1 MARCGVCFCHCE
13 IAEGQKG
20 FCGARVCR
28 DGAVRPENYGRIT
41 GLALDPIEKKPL
53 RRFHPGGTILSAG
66 SYGCNLRCPFC
77 QNHDISWSA
86 EAARWATRAETVT
99 PEELVDA
106 ALRLKPQGN
115 IGLAFTYNEP
125 LIGWEFVR
133 DAAKLAHEAGLLNV
147 LVTNGTAELTVLEA
161 LAPYIDAMNIDLKGF
176 TARYYSQVLGGD
188 LEMTKAFIARAA
200 QVCHVELTTLIVPG
214 ENDSEDEIRALTAWV
229 AGLTDGSGQ
238 LLGPGIP
245 LHISRFFPR
254 FRMTD
259 RPATDVGRVYRLAEI
274 ARRIGKNVE
283 IEAANKVSITSGKN
297 ISSRYF
303 TDSGLDGNSS
313 KWERF
318 LQASGRS
325 VMDAAYNFTR
335 TTVDHL
341 VSKFYDVTLIRTLI
355 EVFTRPIDGTT
366 SIKSFTFVQVEAGK
380 GSAEYPYEAYRKEQT
395 SEADYT
401 KLENSI
407 TTIGTEVGNR
417 IKAINDSYSELCTA
431 IKGFAD
437 ISGTGDN
444 MLNKDG
450 AVISFDTIMTKGWDN
465 KSSDFKD
472 DDFNLDK
479 IPVKEYNEDEVL
491 EKVKTDTGLTGKP
504 DINKFTRDTRNF
516 YYEDLKKWDDSYK
529 IRSKEAKDEVAKFNA
544 NQQTQIKN
552 LAKKLAAAFVTL
564 EKSFEDLALTNND
577 KIYTN
582 EVQTALNTIFD
593 ELKGK
598 DCILKT
604 INDKSLTKDS
614 QEDKTINWDDLTKLY
629 RRKAVFKLVAGAC
642 SKVAATDKVKLS
654 ATYDGSK
661 DVADDSAWKSLVES
675 WVTEPSA
682 AEPKAILDYGGS
694 LFKDGFTKE
703 WLWDT
708 FASPW
713 VDTTYNRRRW
723 ATGSNG
729 KILLSESPDR
739 TISFDPTGASKALKN
754 LILSDKAVETIIN
767 SIKSL

>member
-1 MARCGVCFCHCE
+1 
-13 IAEGQKG
+13 
-20 FCGARVCR
+20 
-28 DGAVRPENYGRIT
+28 
-41 GLALDPIEKKPL
+41 
-53 RRFHPGGTILSAG
+53 
-66 SYGCNLRCPFC
+66 
-77 QNHDISWSA
+77 
-86 EAARWATRAETVT
+86 
-99 PEELVDA
+99 
-106 ALRLKPQGN
+106 
-115 IGLAFTYNEP
+115 
-125 LIGWEFVR
+125 
-133 DAAKLAHEAGLLNV
+133 
-147 LVTNGTAELTVLEA
+147 
-161 LAPYIDAMNIDLKGF
+161 
-176 TARYYSQVLGGD
+176 
-188 LEMTKAFIARAA
+188 
-200 QVCHVELTTLIVPG
+200 
-214 ENDSEDEIRALTAWV
+214 
-229 AGLTDGSGQ
+229 
-238 LLGPGIP
+238 
-245 LHISRFFPR
+245 
-254 FRMTD
+254 
-259 RPATDVGRVYRLAEI
+259 
-274 ARRIGKNVE
+274 
-283 IEAANKVSITSGKN
+283 
-297 ISSRYF
+297 
-303 TDSGLDGNSS
+303 
-313 KWERF
+313 
-318 LQASGRS
+318 
-325 VMDAAYNFTR
+325 MDAAYNFTR

-380 GSAEYPYEAYRKEQT
+380 GSAQYPYQAYRKEQT
-395 SEADYT
+395 SEANYS

-417 IKAINDSYSELCTA
+417 IGAIKISYHDLCEA
-431 IKGFAD
+431 IKGFAA
-437 ISGTGDN
+437 ISGTGDD
-444 MLNKDG
+444 MLNKDEV
-450 AVISFDTIMTKGWDN
+450 VISFDTIMTKGWDN
-465 KSSDFKD
+465 KSSVFEEK
-472 DDFNLDK
+472 DFNLDK
-479 IPVKEYNEDEVL
+479 IPVKKYNEDEVL

-552 LAKKLAAAFVTL
+552 LAKNLAAAFATL
-564 EKSFEDLALTNND
+564 KKSFEDLALTNSD
-577 KIYTN
+577 KMFTN

-598 DCILKT
+598 DGILKT

-629 RRKAVFKLVAGAC
+629 RRKAVFKLVAEAS
-642 SKVAATDKVKLS
+642 SKIAATDKVKLS

-661 DVADDSAWKSLVES
+661 DVADDSSWKSLVES

-729 KILLSESPDR
+729 KILLSDSPDS
-739 TISFDPTGASKALKN
+739 TISFDATGASKAQKN
-754 LILSDKAVETIIN
+754 LIISDKAVDTIMN
-767 SIKSL
+767 RIKSL